1 MELVHRGHF
10 SKLGASS
17 QGARKTNGVAHTAVS
32 RQGRRAVAAPMWG
45 AAGPSADAHLAIDV
59 EPGEP
64 QQEILSRPQARSDAQ
79 LWRVSSKASISSTS
93 IGQSVADDAPPS
105 DTILASVANR
115 LPWLVGLMLV
125 QSVSGYVVARYESL
139 IQQHVIIASFLTMLV
154 GGGGNSSGQTV
165 AELVRALRVGEISS
179 EFFWRVLFRETA
191 IGLLL
196 SVGLGL
202 AAFPRVR
209 FLHKGCTTMDA
220 LAISISYTIIIVMA
234 NALAVCVTMFLHL
247 FGREA
252 VGSPPVVQV
261 LVDVLG
267 ITISCV
273 VCSALLE

>member
-1 MELVHRGHF
+1 MRRTANLSDDGHLV
-10 SKLGASS
+10 
-17 QGARKTNGVAHTAVS
+17 
-32 RQGRRAVAAPMWG
+32 
-45 AAGPSADAHLAIDV
+45 IDV
-59 EPGEP
+59 APGE
-64 QQEILSRPQARSDAQ
+64 QQQDVILARQQPRSDSQ
-79 LWRVSSKASISSTS
+79 LWRVNSKASISSTS
-93 IGQSVADDAPPS
+93 VGQSVADDAQSEAS
-105 DTILASVANR
+105 DTILASVAHR

-125 QSVSGYVVARYESL
+125 QSVSGYVVAKYESL

-165 AELVRALRVGEISS
+165 AQLVRALRVGEISS
-179 EFFWRVLFRETA
+179 EFFWRVFFRETA

-209 FLHKGCTTMDA
+209 FLHKGCTNMDA

-273 VCSALLE
+273 VCSALLEE